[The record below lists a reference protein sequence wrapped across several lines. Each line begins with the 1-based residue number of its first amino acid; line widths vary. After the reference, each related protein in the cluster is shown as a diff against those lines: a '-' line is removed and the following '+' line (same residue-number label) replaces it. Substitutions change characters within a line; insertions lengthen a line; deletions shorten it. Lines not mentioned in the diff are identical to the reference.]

1 MDTKTDAKV
10 EAVSGSHMA
19 DMCPMDPRALLDAIA
34 RHECNEAALY
44 AMLAQCAPTPCLQS
58 MIAQMAAEEAGQAAA
73 LAAIAAAYGLGAIVP
88 VMPGQP
94 APFNDPPYMPPHFH
108 TAGESEKEEK

>member
-1 MDTKTDAKV
+1 MVDRMEIVTTIFLFTYYVKKCSGGIKNMDTKTDAKV

-73 LAAIAAAYGLGAIVP
+73 LAAIAALTDWAR
-88 VMPGQP
+88 
-94 APFNDPPYMPPHFH
+94 
-108 TAGESEKEEK
+108 SCR